1 MPRKTERRHLQGDAS
16 RQKILEAALEI
27 AADRGYDGTS
37 VALVTERTG
46 LPASSIYWHF
56 KNKDQLL
63 AEALDFSYRRWREVG
78 PPWQADLEPF
88 PLASQVQKRF
98 RQAAAAYVAQPE
110 FWRLGL
116 MLALE
121 QRVKEPAA
129 RTRFI
134 QVRRESLGVLTDW
147 WGRVLSS
154 TFDAVDPDAPATLA
168 RFHLAAL
175 DGLFVATQADRRVDV
190 AWVVDTL
197 AGGLSVAA
205 VRLAGGRS

>member
-1 MPRKTERRHLQGDAS
+1 MPRKTERRHLQGDTS
-16 RQKILEAALEI
+16 RQRILEAALEI
-27 AADRGYDGTS
+27 AAERGYDGTS
-37 VALVTERTG
+37 VALVTEKTG

-78 PPWQADLEPF
+78 PPWQADLEPL
-88 PLASQVQKRF
+88 PLASQVQNRF
-98 RQAAAAYVAQPE
+98 RQAAEAYVAQPE

-134 QVRRESLGVLTDW
+134 QVRRESMTVLTDW
-147 WGRVLSS
+147 WGRVLAS
-154 TFDAVDPDAPATLA
+154 TFDVVNPAAPATLA

-175 DGLFVATQADRRVDV
+175 DGLFVATQADRKVDV

-205 VRLAGGRS
+205 SRLAGARP

>member
-1 MPRKTERRHLQGDAS
+1 MPRKTERRHLQGDVS
-16 RQKILEAALEI
+16 RQKILEAALDI
-27 AADRGYDGTS
+27 AAERGYDGTS
-37 VALVTERTG
+37 VAAVTERTG

-56 KNKDQLL
+56 KNKDELL

-78 PPWQADLEPF
+78 PPWLDELEPL
-88 PLASQVQKRF
+88 PLASQVQNRF

-121 QRVKEPAA
+121 QRIKEPAA
-129 RTRFI
+129 RTRYI
-134 QVRRESLGVLTDW
+134 QVRRESQAALTDW
-147 WGRVLSS
+147 WGRVLAS
-154 TFDAVDPDAPATLA
+154 TFGPVDPAVPETLA

-175 DGLFVATQADRRVDV
+175 DGLFVATQADRTVDV

-205 VRLAGGRS
+205 CRLAGGRQ

>member
-27 AADRGYDGTS
+27 AAERGYDGAS

-78 PPWQADLEPF
+78 PPWQADLEPL
-88 PLASQVQKRF
+88 PLASQVQNRF

-121 QRVKEPAA
+121 QRIKEPAA

-134 QVRRESLGVLTDW
+134 QVRRESLNVLTDW
-147 WGRVLSS
+147 WARLLAS
-154 TFDAVDPDAPATLA
+154 TFDVVDPAAPATLA

-175 DGLFVATQADRRVDV
+175 DGLFVATQADRKVDV
-190 AWVVDTL
+190 PWVVDTL
-197 AGGLSVAA
+197 AGGLSMAA
-205 VRLAGGRS
+205 ARLAGGRP

>member
-1 MPRKTERRHLQGDAS
+1 MPRKTERRHIQGDTS
-16 RQKILEAALEI
+16 RQRILEAALEI
-27 AADRGYDGTS
+27 AAERGYDGTS
-37 VALVTERTG
+37 VALVTEKTG

-78 PPWQADLEPF
+78 PPWQADLEPL
-88 PLASQVQKRF
+88 PLASQVQNRF

-129 RTRFI
+129 RVRFI
-134 QVRRESLGVLTDW
+134 QVRRESMTVLTDW
-147 WGRVLSS
+147 WGRVLASS
-154 TFDAVDPDAPATLA
+154 FDVVNPAAPATLA

-175 DGLFVATQADRRVDV
+175 DGLFVATQADRKVDV

-205 VRLAGGRS
+205 LRLAGARP

>member
-1 MPRKTERRHLQGDAS
+1 MPRKTERRHIQGDTS
-16 RQKILEAALEI
+16 RQRILEAALEI
-27 AADRGYDGTS
+27 AAERGYDGTS
-37 VALVTERTG
+37 VALVTEKTG

-78 PPWQADLEPF
+78 PPWQADLEPL
-88 PLASQVQKRF
+88 PLASQVQNRF

-129 RTRFI
+129 RVRFI
-134 QVRRESLGVLTDW
+134 QVRRESMTVLTDW
-147 WGRVLSS
+147 WGRVLASS
-154 TFDAVDPDAPATLA
+154 FDVVNPAAPATLA

-175 DGLFVATQADRRVDV
+175 DGLFVATQADRKVDV

-205 VRLAGGRS
+205 SRLAAARS

>member
-1 MPRKTERRHLQGDAS
+1 MPRKTERRHIQGDTS
-16 RQKILEAALEI
+16 RQRILEAALEI
-27 AADRGYDGTS
+27 AAERGYDGTS
-37 VALVTERTG
+37 VALVTEKTG

-78 PPWQADLEPF
+78 PPWQADLEPL
-88 PLASQVQKRF
+88 PLASQVQNRF

-129 RTRFI
+129 RVRFI
-134 QVRRESLGVLTDW
+134 QVRRESMTVLTDW
-147 WGRVLSS
+147 WRRVLASS
-154 TFDAVDPDAPATLA
+154 FDVVNPAAPATLA

-175 DGLFVATQADRRVDV
+175 DGLFVATQADRKVDV

-205 VRLAGGRS
+205 SRLAAARS